1 MSMKKVLLA
10 TVFLAAGSMGA
21 EAADGRWY
29 IGAGAGANWIDNI
42 AGSDTV
48 GTPWDAE
55 FDTGYI
61 IHLNGGFAYD
71 SGWRVELEGAYRDNE
86 GDFDIAVTQST
97 LFANVLYDFELSEKF
112 DLTLGAGIGGVYVDT
127 DGTGLTGD
135 DWTVG
140 FQGIA
145 GLGLELTDNL
155 EAFLEYRIMYHDSA
169 SLVGNIG
176 VGPYGFEDTFI
187 NHSATIGLRYFFGTT
202 PAPVVET
209 PPPVV
214 EDVAPKTFIVFF
226 DFNKSNLTA
235 EAQAVVA
242 EASEAFK
249 AGANVVL
256 VVGHTDTVGSAGYNQ
271 KLSERRAAS
280 VKAEM
285 VRLGVPS
292 DVITTE
298 GRGFS
303 EPLVPTGPGVKEP
316 QNRRAVIELK

>member
-1 MSMKKVLLA
+1 M
-10 TVFLAAGSMGA
+10 AG
-21 EAADGRWY
+21 
-29 IGAGAGANWIDNI
+29 
-42 AGSDTV
+42 
-48 GTPWDAE
+48 
-55 FDTGYI
+55 
-61 IHLNGGFAYD
+61 LN
-71 SGWRVELEGAYRDNE
+71 V
-86 GDFDIAVTQST
+86 
-97 LFANVLYDFELSEKF
+97 
-112 DLTLGAGIGGVYVDT
+112 DLTDQLQLFG
-127 DGTGLTGD
+127 
-135 DWTVG
+135 
-140 FQGIA
+140 
-145 GLGLELTDNL
+145 
-155 EAFLEYRIMYHDSA
+155 EYRYFATAQYD
-169 SLVGNIG
+169 LPDQG
-176 VGPYGFEDTFI
+176 VPGLYLNDWEPI
-187 NHSATIGLRYFFGTT
+187 NHSGIIGLRYFFV
-202 PAPVVET
+202 PVAAPVMVET
-209 PPPVV
+209 PAAPPA
-214 EDVAPKTFIVFF
+214 EPAMAKTYIVFF

-316 QNRRAVIELK
+316 QNRRAVIELQ